1 MTSFWRAGR
10 DGVMVEVKVEPGSR
24 RPGVGGLAPA
34 AHGERLRIA
43 VSEKAEDGR
52 ATRAAC
58 AALARALGLPPSAV
72 SVAMGGSR
80 REKLLAVAG
89 DPVLLGER
97 LDTL

>member
-1 MTSFWRAGR
+1 MSGFWRASKE
-10 DGVMVEVKVEPGSR
+10 GVTVEVKVEPGSR
-24 RPGVGGLAPA
+24 RPRVGGLAEST
-34 AHGERLRIA
+34 HGARLRIA
-43 VSEKAEDGR
+43 VSEKAEEGR

-58 AALARALGLPPSAV
+58 AALARALGLPPSSV
-72 SVAMGGSR
+72 RVAMGATR